1 MCVFKESTSY
11 VQSYIPLLF
20 SHTLSPPSL
29 SHTTTHNPSYNKQ
42 KRNILAIHI
51 AKQLSQKK
59 HRKQVG
65 SVHITNIYGD
75 VRKVGLLLTPPLDD
89 DDDNGGKEKG
99 SRGGDKGGKKKRKR
113 DNEEKKKSK
122 KKNKLRFRIRLIF
135 GIKPTNGQ
143 LQLESS
149 SSNNDEMSDE
159 YSSSD
164 DEETKS
170 DMSTWNSWIPRSRL
184 LPNRSNNRQLLTT
197 TNTNTKQHAENNN
210 DIATISNSTPHYT
223 NALAEDIHLV
233 STTNLISS
241 TISTLTSNNNTTTT
255 AFHETLILLKVWSQ
269 QRGMLR
275 GHDTFT
281 TTTLSL
287 LLCYLYR
294 TKIIGKRMG
303 SLQAFIT
310 FLKWYSDNDWLGEDS
325 ISSLAT
331 GGSGSGGTLD
341 ARTVK
346 EMKMKKKVAFVIP
359 TNGRNEVQTILHC
372 NQAKLY
378 LDDIRGSTNEQVPKT
393 LLQCYKAVYT
403 SSSTNVSSSSI
414 SNNTHHDSPILLD
427 PTMTINYMARLS
439 PSFIRESRCEA
450 YAALRYIHGQN
461 EDSLGVGGGVFN
473 KLFLETNRFWSRY
486 DAYVRV
492 PLNTIIMSSTIKTG
506 DGKRKQKKQGKG
518 GGSSN
523 EVWGN
528 DITDL
533 GYNESVCRGV
543 VEVLGRALGDRATAI
558 RAFTCGNGDIRGS
571 SKSSGG
577 NGDAVATQVIDDS
590 DEYYAVPIRG
600 NKCQGFGYTSEFGE
614 DSSLMPPVR
623 DSLIDDTEEPSL
635 VVGIRIDPNNSRRIV
650 DRGPAAEDVQ
660 GSQAFVAL
668 WGEQFAQLRRFQDGA
683 IVRAVVWN
691 QGGEGDDNNAQFA
704 GMDRSM
710 GGIVEKIVQHIIK
723 LHFTGSSKKKKKE
736 TQSVSFELRN
746 ILSFIDGVS
755 SSSTSS
761 HSSPFSDSLGL
772 HKNAMTA
779 FESLADFLRE
789 NTKTTIDNSI
799 GKDRKVSNLGLPLSI
814 DEIEPLSSCLRYSA
828 LFPPVPHPL
837 LGGSELGGGGSS
849 DKRKVSGANVGSPI
863 LIQIRFE
870 GSSKWPTSLNAMGAA
885 KCAMLVQLA
894 EGIEKMREGGESG
907 FDGPMDV
914 TTNYLDL
921 GYCGYSFRI
930 IVRADQELRMLRSLR
945 NPTLEAKA
953 LQLVSNRVSF
963 FILNHF
969 KSHSKLFFFFDF
981 MIYTELDQSTCKG
994 CDASFLNSCGAY
1006 TPSIGIVCGSFGSS
1020 LGGFAYAIG
1029 YDTTRGYRTYCGQD
1043 IHRKYN

>member
-1 MCVFKESTSY
+1 M
-11 VQSYIPLLF
+11 
-20 SHTLSPPSL
+20 
-29 SHTTTHNPSYNKQ
+29 
-42 KRNILAIHI
+42 
-51 AKQLSQKK
+51 
-59 HRKQVG
+59 
-65 SVHITNIYGD
+65 
-75 VRKVGLLLTPPLDD
+75 LLTPPLDVD
-89 DDDNGGKEKG
+89 VDNNDGNGKGEG
-99 SRGGDKGGKKKRKR
+99 ESRGGDKKGGKKKRKR
-113 DNEEKKKSK
+113 DNEEKTKSK
-122 KKNKLRFRIRLIF
+122 GKKNKLRFRIRLIF

-143 LQLESS
+143 MQLESS

-164 DEETKS
+164 EETGS

-184 LPNRSNNRQLLTT
+184 LPNRSNNRQLTT
-197 TNTNTKQHAENNN
+197 TTKQQHADNNS

-223 NALAEDIHLV
+223 NSLAEDLHLV

-241 TISTLTSNNNTTTT
+241 TISTLTSSSTSSTTTRT

-269 QRGMLR
+269 QRGLLR

-310 FLKWYSDNDWLGEDS
+310 FMKWYSDNDWLGEDS
-325 ISSLAT
+325 ISSTIASR
-331 GGSGSGGTLD
+331 SGSAGGTLD
-341 ARTVK
+341 AAAVK

-378 LDDIRGSTNEQVPKT
+378 SDDIRGSTSNEQVPKT

-403 SSSTNVSSSSI
+403 SSSCTTTNASLSI
-414 SNNTHHDSPILLD
+414 SNNKHHDSPILLD

-439 PSFIRESRCEA
+439 PSFIRESRAEA
-450 YAALRYIHGQN
+450 YAALRYIHGH
-461 EDSLGVGGGVFN
+461 EEESLGGGVFQ

-492 PLNTIIMSSTIKTG
+492 PLNTIMASA
-506 DGKRKQKKQGKG
+506 DGKKKKKQGGKG
-518 GGSSN
+518 GGSSSNNISN

-543 VEVLGRALGDRATAI
+543 VEVLGRALGDRVTAI
-558 RAFTCGNGDIRGS
+558 RAFTCGNGDIRKS
-571 SKSSGG
+571 SKSSGDNGGG
-577 NGDAVATQVIDDS
+577 NATQVIIDS
-590 DEYYAVPIRG
+590 DEYYALPIRG
-600 NKCQGFGYTSEFGE
+600 NKCQEFGYTAEFGE
-614 DSSLMPPVR
+614 YSCLVPPVR
-623 DSLIDDTEEPSL
+623 DSLIDDTEEEEEPSL
-635 VVGIRIDPNNSRRIV
+635 VVGIRIDLNTSRRIV

-691 QGGEGDDNNAQFA
+691 QGGEGGDNNVQFA
-704 GMDRSM
+704 GIDRSM

-723 LHFTGSSKKKKKE
+723 LHFTGSKKKKNE

-746 ILSFIDGVS
+746 MLSFIDGVS
-755 SSSTSS
+755 SSSTTSS
-761 HSSPFSDSLGL
+761 LSSPFSDSLSL

-779 FESLADFLRE
+779 FESLADFLRQ

-799 GKDRKVSNLGLPLSI
+799 GKGRKVSNLGLPLSI
-814 DEIEPLSSCLRYSA
+814 DEVEPLSSCLRYSS

-837 LGGSELGGGGSS
+837 LGGSELGNGGSS

-921 GYCGYSFRI
+921 GYRGYSFRI

-963 FILNHF
+963 FILDHF
-969 KSHSKLFFFFDF
+969 KSYSKLFFFFDF
-981 MIYTELDQSTCKG
+981 MTYTELDQSACKG
-994 CDASFLNSCGAY
+994 CDASFLDSCRSY
-1006 TPSIGIVCGSFGSS
+1006 TPSISIICGSVGSS

-1029 YDTTRGYRTYCGQD
+1029 YDTARGY
-1043 IHRKYN
+1043 